1 MYRPGGTEWEGK
13 VDKVVTGAG
22 WVRRVVDSGALGLT
36 GRVPTHRA
44 ILPSQHWLSQF

>member
-22 WVRRVVDSGALGLT
+22 WVRRVVE
-36 GRVPTHRA
+36 
-44 ILPSQHWLSQF
+44 